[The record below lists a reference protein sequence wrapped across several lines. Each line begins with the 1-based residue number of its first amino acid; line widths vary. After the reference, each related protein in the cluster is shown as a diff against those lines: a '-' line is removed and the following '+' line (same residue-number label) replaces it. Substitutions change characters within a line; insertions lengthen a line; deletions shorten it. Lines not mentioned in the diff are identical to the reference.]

1 MLLGNMNV
9 TWLYTSVFLEIF
21 VLFILKPVKILG
33 NSLICSGLVFQNL
46 FIKTRAAFNL
56 GLIFLYY

>member
-1 MLLGNMNV
+1 MLFGNVTV

-46 FIKTRAAFNL
+46 FIKTRATFNL
-56 GLIFLYY
+56 GLIFLHC